1 MTEKKI
7 TVWPGFNGI
16 LGLTETVEGFQ
27 AAIDKKQAKKVAM
40 RLYAQDKK
48 TVVQE
53 IAFPEESCIGRIA
66 SVQLTGIRRFPWLYT
81 FVLDDRE
88 TPDPYAGIIYGR
100 EAFGTDRIEGC
111 LCGYLPPKQLT
122 KEPAYLPAQD
132 TLLYKLHVRGCS
144 MDASSGVR
152 RKGTFAGVRER
163 LNYIRELGMSGI
175 VLMPC
180 YDFFERKPGRTI
192 GKYEVPEDMAGP
204 VNYWGYTGG
213 FYFAPKASY
222 CYGKNP
228 QKEFADLVQ
237 SAHNAGLAVYM
248 EFYFDSTCDV
258 ALIRRVLLFWKLQ
271 YDVDGFAV
279 FGQKIPVAELS
290 HDPVFASTRLIFSY
304 ADEQICGGDSPTVR
318 HIATADNHFQ
328 CCIRSYMKS
337 DENQL
342 HAFIQAERCNP
353 DSIERINYV
362 ASHDGFTL
370 QDAVSYDF
378 RHNEANGEDNR
389 DGSWQNYSWN
399 CGEEGP
405 SRKKQVNALRMI
417 QKKNA
422 LMMLYL
428 SQGIPMLYAGDECG
442 NSQQGNNNAWC
453 QDNPL
458 GWVNYSRKKADKRF
472 LQFVRQL
479 IAFRR
484 AHPVFSMEK
493 QPRNTDYQAKGA
505 PDLSYHSDR
514 AWVVGTEPADRGVG
528 MLYNGA
534 YVEAETERYLY
545 VVCSMYWGE
554 AEFALPTLDSG
565 WQWCLMADTRREETF
580 LPAGQEEVA
589 ADQKMIRVNGRCVQ
603 IYCARETVK
612 PEKKHPKKGK
622 VTKTESVNL

>member
-1 MTEKKI
+1 MADKKI
-7 TVWPGFNGI
+7 TVWPGYNGV
-16 LGLTETVEGFQ
+16 LGLTQTADGFQ
-27 AAIDKKQAKKVAM
+27 AAVDKKQAKEVSL
-40 RLYAQDKK
+40 RLYDPKDK
-48 TVVQE
+48 TIVDE
-53 IAFPEESCIGRIA
+53 IFFPKESCIGQIA
-66 SVQLTGIRRFPWLYT
+66 SVQLTGIRCFPWLYT
-81 FVLDDRE
+81 FVLDGKE
-88 TPDPYAGIIYGR
+88 IPDPFAGIIYGR
-100 EAFGTDRIEGC
+100 EVFGTDRIEGC
-111 LCGYLPPKQLT
+111 LCGYLQPKYAARESQ
-122 KEPAYLPAQD
+122 YLAAQD

-152 RKGTFAGVRER
+152 RKGTFAGVKER
-163 LNYIRELGMSGI
+163 LGYIRELGMSGL

-180 YDFFERKPGRTI
+180 YDFFERKPHRTI
-192 GKYEVPEDMAGP
+192 GKYEVPEEMAGP
-204 VNYWGYTGG
+204 VNYWGYTDG

-237 SAHNAGLAVYM
+237 AAHSAGLAVYM
-248 EFYFDSTCDV
+248 EFYFGKEATV
-258 ALIRRVLLFWKLQ
+258 ALISRVLLFWKQQ
-271 YDVDGFAV
+271 YGVDGFAI
-279 FGQKIPVAELS
+279 FGPAIPVSELGK
-290 HDPVFASTRLIFSY
+290 HPALTSTRLIFSY
-304 ADEQICGGDSPTVR
+304 ADEQIYGEDKPVFR
-318 HIATADNHFQ
+318 HVATADNHFQ
-328 CCIRSYMKS
+328 CCVRSYMKS

-342 HAFIQAERCNP
+342 HAFMQASRSNP
-353 DSIERINYV
+353 PYIERVNYV

-370 QDAVSYDF
+370 QDTVSYDF

-405 SRKKQVNALRMI
+405 SRKKQILSLRTI

-428 SQGIPMLYAGDECG
+428 AQGIPMLYAGDECG

-458 GWVNYSRKKADKRF
+458 GWVNYSRKKADKSF

-505 PDLSYHSDR
+505 PDLSYHSAR
-514 AWVVGTEPADRGVG
+514 AWVVGTEPADRSVG

-534 YVEAETERYLY
+534 YVETETEKYLY
-545 VVCSMYWGE
+545 VIYSMYWGE
-554 AEFALPTLDSG
+554 ADFALPTLDSG
-565 WQWCLMADTRREETF
+565 WQWCLLADTRREETF
-580 LPAGQEEVA
+580 IAVGQEEHLP
-589 ADQKMIRVNGRCVQ
+589 DQKMVKVTGRCVQ
-603 IYCARETVK
+603 IYCARKTAE
-612 PEKKHPKKGK
+612 PEKKPVKGK
-622 VTKTESVNL
+622 CRKQKE